1 MKEYMLE
8 VTQRGHVFISGA
20 DSFEEA
26 EELWK
31 NSSVAGQFDIEWT
44 NESQNSRVK
53 EKKSIRNQLNNC
65 HTPCCIFAAGGLYL
79 NY

>member
-1 MKEYMLE
+1 MLE
-8 VTQRGHVFISGA
+8 VTQRGHVFICGA

-44 NESQNSRVK
+44 NEKPELTGEGEEVY
-53 EKKSIRNQLNNC
+53 
-65 HTPCCIFAAGGLYL
+65 P
-79 NY
+79 

>member
-8 VTQRGHVFISGA
+8 VTQRGQVFICGA

-31 NSSVAGQFDIEWT
+31 NSSVSGQFDIEWS
-44 NESQNSRVK
+44 NEKPELTGEGEEVD
-53 EKKSIRNQLNNC
+53 
-65 HTPCCIFAAGGLYL
+65 P
-79 NY
+79 

>member
-44 NESQNSRVK
+44 NEKPELTGEGEEVY
-53 EKKSIRNQLNNC
+53 
-65 HTPCCIFAAGGLYL
+65 P
-79 NY
+79 